1 MAISRDFFLRA
12 RVVFTSFLF
21 LCKISFYFF
30 LLVFGRGVPGP
41 RSGHLLRILA

>member
-30 LLVFGRGVPGP
+30 LLVFRRGTPV
-41 RSGHLLRILA
+41 RVRAIYYVS